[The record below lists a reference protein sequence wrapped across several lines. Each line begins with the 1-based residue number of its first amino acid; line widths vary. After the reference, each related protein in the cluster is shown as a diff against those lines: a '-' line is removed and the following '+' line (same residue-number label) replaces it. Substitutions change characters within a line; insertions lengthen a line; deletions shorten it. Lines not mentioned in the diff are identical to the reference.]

1 MENLIDSYTI
11 RASNTGDGETEK
23 LMAVSDIL
31 LLLKKSRLFQGL
43 HDHEIDQICE
53 YAMLSERAYEKDK
66 IIINQGEQVR
76 KIGIIKSGSIIGV
89 KYHYNGD
96 SQIMR
101 IYNQGEV
108 FSLDAV
114 NTTFLSSPVTLISQT
129 DCAII
134 FLSYKFIFE
143 TNKISPAVKER
154 VLFNSSVILSNEL
167 IRMMYKIDVL
177 SKRTLR
183 ERILTYLSIMKE
195 KKGDPFIDIGMN
207 QEEFAQYLCV
217 NRSALSTELNQMRK
231 TGLIDYNKN
240 RYILIKETD
249 ALKQKK

>member
-31 LLLKKSRLFQGL
+31 LLLKKTRLFQGL

-101 IYNQGEV
+101 IYNQGEEDQ
-108 FSLDAV
+108 SLKLLYLLLHICDNQQV
-114 NTTFLSSPVTLISQT
+114 PVQ
-129 DCAII
+129 
-134 FLSYKFIFE
+134 
-143 TNKISPAVKER
+143 
-154 VLFNSSVILSNEL
+154 SNGTIVSE
-167 IRMMYKIDVL
+167 IR
-177 SKRTLR
+177 
-183 ERILTYLSIMKE
+183 
-195 KKGDPFIDIGMN
+195 
-207 QEEFAQYLCV
+207 Q
-217 NRSALSTELNQMRK
+217 
-231 TGLIDYNKN
+231 DY
-240 RYILIKETD
+240 
-249 ALKQKK
+249 